1 MVVQEELI
9 IQNWN
14 HLKTLW
20 TQPDYLSIQRVNNMA
35 HNTFSTNQWGHNYM
49 ANEETSAHNGGGNLV
64 GNLI

>member
-1 MVVQEELI
+1 M
-9 IQNWN
+9 
-14 HLKTLW
+14 K
-20 TQPDYLSIQRVNNMA
+20 PDYLNIRRVNNMA